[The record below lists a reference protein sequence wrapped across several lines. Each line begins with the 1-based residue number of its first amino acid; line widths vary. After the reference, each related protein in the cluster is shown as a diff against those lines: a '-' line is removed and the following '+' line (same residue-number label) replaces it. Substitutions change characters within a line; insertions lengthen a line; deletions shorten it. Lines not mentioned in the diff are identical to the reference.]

1 MCDGDISGS
10 QSHLTVLLQHEGEN
24 LLEPHR
30 LDGGVKDE
38 ATRHIPP
45 LLGVAGDDRVV
56 VDGAAV
62 HTYYSRVL
70 LTESKGWLLPQLTLV
85 SESLTWV
92 TRSV

>member
-1 MCDGDISGS
+1 MTCDGAICGS

-56 VDGAAV
+56 VDAAAV
-62 HTYYSRVL
+62 YTQHPGVFPTEEQSMVSVL
-70 LTESKGWLLPQLTLV
+70 V
-85 SESLTWV
+85 
-92 TRSV
+92 